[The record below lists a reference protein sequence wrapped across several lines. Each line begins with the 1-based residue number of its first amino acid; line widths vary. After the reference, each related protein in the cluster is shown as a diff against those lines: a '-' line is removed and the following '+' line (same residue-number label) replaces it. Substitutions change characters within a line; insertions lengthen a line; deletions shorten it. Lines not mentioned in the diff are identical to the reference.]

1 MKLTWTYAQSEPIK
15 LYTFLRQIGMARMQI
30 KKAKFHGG
38 EFFVN
43 AESVHTNFVVHQ
55 GDVVEMA
62 LAPDTVS
69 DQVIPYSAPLDIVYE
84 DRDYLVVNKPAGI
97 ASIPDVAKSPD
108 TMANRVKAYL
118 IDSHAESTAIHVV
131 TRLDRDTS
139 GLMLFAKHSLAHSL
153 IDTLLHTDKMQKHYL
168 ALISGSQALPAHG
181 WLVLRLGRTTDFY
194 MHRGVVA
201 DGKVSVTEYEVLA
214 QAPEAKLVRVR
225 LHTGRTHQIRAHF
238 SAIGHPL
245 FGDDLYGGPAV
256 PELDRQALHCA
267 QLDFWQP
274 LTQQMIHLKA
284 PLPKDLTTLAKRLQL
299 KTATLS

>member
-1 MKLTWTYAQSEPIK
+1 MKLSWTYDGAEPAK

-43 AESVHTNFVVHQ
+43 AVSVHTNYVLHQ
-55 GDVVEMA
+55 GDAVVMV
-62 LAPDTVS
+62 LAPDAVS
-69 DQVIPYSAPLDIVYE
+69 DQVIPYPAPLAIVYE

-118 IDSHAESTAIHVV
+118 QATHAESTAIHVV

-139 GLMLFAKHSLAHSL
+139 GLMLFAKHSLAHSM
-153 IDTLLHTDKMQKHYL
+153 IDALLHTDQMQKHYL
-168 ALISGSQALPAHG
+168 AIVSGAAPLPPHG

-201 DGKVSVTEYEVLA
+201 DGKVSVTEYRVLDA
-214 QAPEAKLVRVR
+214 HGDAKLVRVR

-245 FGDDLYGGPAV
+245 YGDELYGGPLV
-256 PELDRQALHCA
+256 PELSTQALHCA

-274 LTQQMIHLKA
+274 LTQQMIHLSA
-284 PLPKDLTTLAKRLQL
+284 PLPEAMANLAQRLQI
-299 KTATLS
+299 KTAS

>member
-1 MKLTWTYAQSEPIK
+1 MKLTWTYDGDAPIK
-15 LYTFLRQIGMARMQI
+15 LYTFLRQMGLARMQI

-43 AESVHTNFVVHQ
+43 DVSVHTNFVVHP
-55 GDVVEMA
+55 GDMVAMV

-69 DQVIPYSAPLDIVYE
+69 DQVIPYPAPLDIVYE

-118 IDSHAESTAIHVV
+118 IASHAQSSAIHVV

-139 GLMLFAKHSLAHSL
+139 GLILFAKHSLAHSL
-153 IDTLLHTDKMQKHYL
+153 IDAQLHTDKMQKHYL
-168 ALISGSQALPAHG
+168 ALVSGKAAMPDHG

-201 DGKVSVTEYEVLA
+201 DGKISVTEYQVL
-214 QAPEAKLVRVR
+214 QSAPNAKLVQVR

-245 FGDDLYGGPAV
+245 YGDDLYGGPHV
-256 PELDRQALHCA
+256 SELDRQALHCA
-267 QLDFWQP
+267 KLDFWQP
-274 LTQQMIHLKA
+274 LTQTMIHLTA
-284 PLPKDLTTLAKRLQL
+284 PLPEDMATLAAHLQL
-299 KTATLS
+299 KNASRN

>member
-1 MKLTWTYAQSEPIK
+1 
-15 LYTFLRQIGMARMQI
+15 MARMQI

-43 AESVHTNFVVHQ
+43 AESVHTNFVVHP
-55 GDVVEMA
+55 GDEVVMV

-118 IDSHAESTAIHVV
+118 LATHSESTAIHVV

-153 IDTLLHTDKMQKHYL
+153 IDGLLHTEQMQKHYL
-168 ALISGSQALPAHG
+168 ALLSGNAAIPAHG

-201 DGKVSVTEYEVLA
+201 DGKVSVTEYQVLA
-214 QAPEAKLVRVR
+214 QAPDAKLVRVR

-245 FGDDLYGGPAV
+245 YGDDLYGGPQV
-256 PELDRQALHCA
+256 SELDRQALHCA

-274 LTQQMIHLKA
+274 LTQQMIHLNA
-284 PLPKDLTTLAKRLQL
+284 PLPDAMRTLATRLQL
-299 KTATLS
+299 KTANLH

>member
-1 MKLTWTYAQSEPIK
+1 MKLTWTYQDVAPIK

-43 AESVHTNFVVHQ
+43 AESVHTNYVVHQ
-55 GDVVEMA
+55 GDEVDMV
-62 LAPDTVS
+62 LAPDKVS
-69 DQVIPYSAPLDIVYE
+69 DQVIPYPAPLDIVYE

-118 IDSHAESTAIHVV
+118 IATHAESTAIHVV

-139 GLMLFAKHSLAHSL
+139 GLMLFAKHSLAHSV
-153 IDTLLHTDKMQKHYL
+153 IDSLLHTDNMQKHYL
-168 ALISGSQALPAHG
+168 ALVSGHKALPPHG

-201 DGKVSVTEYEVLA
+201 DGKVSVTEYRTLA
-214 QAPEAKLVRVR
+214 DTDEAKLVRVR

-238 SAIGHPL
+238 AAIGHPL
-245 FGDDLYGGPAV
+245 YGDDLYGGPAV
-256 PELDRQALHCA
+256 PELDHQALHCA

-274 LTQQMIHLKA
+274 LTQQMIHLQA
-284 PLPKDLTTLAKRLQL
+284 PLPDDMQQLATRLQL
-299 KTATLS
+299 KTANLI